1 MWNTT
6 HSIHPQSSYPHGQDP
21 DYYIFLNP
29 SHSITSLNDVVTP
42 PIQHWDAATVQYL
55 PVPLVQL
62 RDPCGK
68 NSHLTLLVLRQAF
81 ARVTWSSGH
90 SSLNILIWSREIWK
104 PSNGDR
110 KLCTWDFCHHC
121 DLEGWKPGRYESQR
135 QWNFVS
141 RKLGVATF
149 YLCLS
154 STLLKLM
161 FYGTGGL
168 SISLLDALL
177 LASLRKGFTL
187 TLTPKDVAQSD
198 LWP

>member
-1 MWNTT
+1 MLSLLQFN
-6 HSIHPQSSYPHGQDP
+6 IGMLQQFN
-21 DYYIFLNP
+21 ICLFP
-29 SHSITSLNDVVTP
+29 SCSCVIL
-42 PIQHWDAATVQYL
+42 AE
-55 PVPLVQL
+55 
-62 RDPCGK
+62 K

-81 ARVTWSSGH
+81 ARVIWSSGH

-149 YLCLS
+149 LS
-154 STLLKLM
+154 LSIVNIAEVDVLWNWWPLNLIIGCIAFGPFLEKGLLSLWHQKIWHSLTVDHRIWPRLMRNIVTLL
-161 FYGTGGL
+161 
-168 SISLLDALL
+168 
-177 LASLRKGFTL
+177 
-187 TLTPKDVAQSD
+187 
-198 LWP
+198 

>member
-1 MWNTT
+1 MLSLLQFN
-6 HSIHPQSSYPHGQDP
+6 IGMLQQFN
-21 DYYIFLNP
+21 ICLFP
-29 SHSITSLNDVVTP
+29 SCSCVILAEKKFSP
-42 PIQHWDAATVQYL
+42 Y
-55 PVPLVQL
+55 
-62 RDPCGK
+62 
-68 NSHLTLLVLRQAF
+68 F
-81 ARVTWSSGH
+81 ARFAASLCQSHCWSSGH

-135 QWNFVS
+135 QWNFMS

-154 STLLKLM
+154 STLLKLL

-177 LASLRKGFTL
+177 LALS
-187 TLTPKDVAQSD
+187 
-198 LWP
+198 

>member
-1 MWNTT
+1 MMLSLLQFN
-6 HSIHPQSSYPHGQDP
+6 IGMLQQFN
-21 DYYIFLNP
+21 ICLFP
-29 SHSITSLNDVVTP
+29 SCSCVIL
-42 PIQHWDAATVQYL
+42 AE
-55 PVPLVQL
+55 
-62 RDPCGK
+62 K

-177 LASLRKGFTL
+177 LALS
-187 TLTPKDVAQSD
+187 
-198 LWP
+198 